1 VKLHDASPNATVRT
15 VEITGTSSQV
25 ACAKTMLHQNITEAR
40 EALRAANDGA
50 AAAGATT
57 RETASR

>member
-57 RETASR
+57 